1 MIMKLGIITSG
12 GDAPGM
18 NAAIRA
24 VVNSATKNGIDCYGI
39 YDGYRGI
46 IERRMVPLDPTFV
59 SGIETRGG
67 TILGTV
73 RYPEFKLLE
82 TRKEA
87 ARILQQMG
95 IQALVCIGGD
105 GTYRGAIG
113 LTKLGINC
121 VGIPGTIDN
130 DIASTDQTLG
140 FDTAFNSIIW
150 CLDHLRDTSS
160 SHHRCTVVEIMGN
173 KCGDLTMY
181 AGVACGADAIITK
194 DHLMTE
200 EDVCRMLNKLRGLGK
215 KQTMVLVSEKL
226 ESINVHSLA
235 AAIDQ
240 HTRYEAK
247 AEVLGRIQRGG
258 SPTGYDRL
266 FGALLGAYAVDA
278 LMKGKGGIAVCL
290 DGDKLIDRPIDEAL
304 SMTRPEKFNLSEM
317 AEMLKS
323 Y

>member
-24 VVNSATKNGIDCYGI
+24 VVNSAVKNGIDCYGI

-46 IERRMVPLDPTFV
+46 IERRMVPLDPTAV

-82 TRKEA
+82 VRKEA
-87 ARILQQMG
+87 ASILKQMG

-121 VGIPGTIDN
+121 VGLPGTIDN

-140 FDTAFNSIIW
+140 
-150 CLDHLRDTSS
+150 
-160 SHHRCTVVEIMGN
+160 
-173 KCGDLTMY
+173 
-181 AGVACGADAIITK
+181 
-194 DHLMTE
+194 
-200 EDVCRMLNKLRGLGK
+200 
-215 KQTMVLVSEKL
+215 
-226 ESINVHSLA
+226 
-235 AAIDQ
+235 
-240 HTRYEAK
+240 
-247 AEVLGRIQRGG
+247 
-258 SPTGYDRL
+258 
-266 FGALLGAYAVDA
+266 
-278 LMKGKGGIAVCL
+278 
-290 DGDKLIDRPIDEAL
+290 
-304 SMTRPEKFNLSEM
+304 
-317 AEMLKS
+317 
-323 Y
+323 